1 VPCAVL
7 VDKACA
13 RYMLIHCR
21 DFAFDP
27 GRTIACLVD
36 YINTGQFVGPRCKAV
51 LRMTGHLR

>member
-1 VPCAVL
+1 VPGAVL

-13 RYMLIHCR
+13 RYMLMHCR
-21 DFAFDP
+21 GFAFDP
-27 GRTIACLVD
+27 GRKIACLVD